1 MQGRIPSGFLLLVDD
16 DPHLLSAL
24 RFAFE
29 AEGYDVRTFGSG
41 EELLASSHPLTN
53 ACIVIDERLPGIS
66 GLETVARLRDAGVD
80 APAILVTTH
89 PSAHVIRRA
98 AAADVEIVEKPLLDG
113 GLARRVKAAIAAHSV
128 GKNRV

>member
-1 MQGRIPSGFLLLVDD
+1 MHGRIPLGSLLLVDD

-29 AEGYDVRTFGSG
+29 AEGYDVRTFRSG
-41 EELLASSHPLTN
+41 EELLASPPPNAN

-66 GLETVARLRDAGVD
+66 GLETVARLREVGVD

-89 PSAHVIRRA
+89 PSAYVTRRA
-98 AAADVEIVEKPLLDG
+98 AAADIEIVEKPLLDG
-113 GLARRVKAAIAAHSV
+113 GLARTVRQAFAARSAAKDH
-128 GKNRV
+128 R